1 MDTIKSLRF
10 YSKIHCNIAESLI
23 LKDPFLKL
31 DFMLVTKI
39 LSFHWY
45 KTRWYKTRNR
55 KNMANKKQK

>member
-1 MDTIKSLRF
+1 MDTIKFSRF
-10 YSKIHCNIAESLI
+10 YSKTHCNIAENLI

-31 DFMLVTKI
+31 VFMLVTKI

-45 KTRWYKTRNR
+45 KTRNR